1 MIKSPR
7 LIARSGPRRFS
18 VLSSGMERMTD
29 HKISEDPSSGRLIEI
44 AGTGARSANCLVC
57 ASPSVAR
64 CWKLRRHDDLRVS
77 FIRPAPEATQTGQ
90 FALRAPML
98 LVLLLLVFSESARS
112 QSPSQNTAPQNET
125 ARAEELIKLA
135 RAAIGGEEVLGG
147 IRTITA
153 TGKYNRFVK
162 YLSVQSPKKVEEKQ
176 KALPGK
182 MEFEFALPD
191 KFRRRVTASRLRGF
205 DYSFAQVV
213 NGVEAWRDPPTRPI
227 SSNGD
232 GRVID
237 VGDVEKTAFI
247 HATSAKQ
254 GLSYFS
260 IGWLM
265 LPLPGYPLKMSYLG
279 IYRIGAEN
287 AHAILASGDSGFRF
301 TLLLDMKTYAPMALA
316 ISFVEEIQPVVLV
329 EAAGFFN
336 RRFMQET
343 VARARAERNGRTKPS
358 QPCEMLIRF
367 SDRRPVNGALLPFR
381 VTTSLNGEVIEEMRM
396 SQFEVNRPINPKKF
410 AGPPKPRD

>member
-1 MIKSPR
+1 M
-7 LIARSGPRRFS
+7 
-18 VLSSGMERMTD
+18 
-29 HKISEDPSSGRLIEI
+29 
-44 AGTGARSANCLVC
+44 LV
-57 ASPSVAR
+57 
-64 CWKLRRHDDLRVS
+64 
-77 FIRPAPEATQTGQ
+77 
-90 FALRAPML
+90 
-98 LVLLLLVFSESARS
+98 VLLLPLFSVSARTQS
-112 QSPSQNTAPQNET
+112 SPHDSPSQNET

-135 RAAIGGEEVLGG
+135 RAAIGGEEVLSG

-153 TGKYNRFVK
+153 RGKYNRFVK

-182 MEFEFALPD
+182 MEFDFALPG

-213 NGVEAWRDPPTRPI
+213 NGSEAWRDPPTRPI
-227 SSNGD
+227 SSYGD

-237 VGDVEKTAFI
+237 VGDVERTAFM

-279 IYRIGAEN
+279 LYRVGAEN
-287 AHAILASGDSGFRF
+287 AHAISASGDSGFRF
-301 TLLLDMKTYAPMALA
+301 TLLLDMKTYAPTALA
-316 ISFVEEIQPVVLV
+316 ISFVEEIQPEVLV
-329 EAAGFFN
+329 ETSGFFS
-336 RRFMQET
+336 RKFMQET
-343 VARARAERNGRTKPS
+343 FARARAERKARTKPP
-358 QPCEMLIRF
+358 QPYELLIRF

-381 VTTSLNGEVIEEMRM
+381 VTTTLNGELIEEMVI
-396 SQFEVNRPINPKKF
+396 SEFEINRPINMKKF
-410 AGPPKPRD
+410 AKPPEPKD

>member
-1 MIKSPR
+1 M
-7 LIARSGPRRFS
+7 LQ
-18 VLSSGMERMTD
+18 LTD
-29 HKISEDPSSGRLIEI
+29 QKISEDPSGGRLIET
-44 AGTGARSANCLVC
+44 AGAEGRSANCPVC
-57 ASPSVAR
+57 AAHSVAHCR
-64 CWKLRRHDDLRVS
+64 NLRRLDDSQIS
-77 FIRPAPEATQTGQ
+77 FIRSAPQATQTVR
-90 FALRAPML
+90 FALRLPAL
-98 LVLLLLVFSESARS
+98 LVILLLLFSESAQS
-112 QSPSQNTAPQNET
+112 QSNPQNTASQNET
-125 ARAEELIKLA
+125 ARAEELIRLA

-147 IRTITA
+147 IQTITA

-213 NGVEAWRDPPTRPI
+213 NGAEAWRDPPTRPI
-227 SSNGD
+227 SSYSD

-237 VGDVEKTAFI
+237 VGDVERTAFI

-254 GLSYFS
+254 GLSYIS

-265 LPLPGYPLKMSYLG
+265 RPLPGYPLKMSYLG
-279 IYRIGAEN
+279 LYRIGAEN
-287 AHAILASGDSGFRF
+287 AHAISALGDSGFRF
-301 TLLLDMKTYAPMALA
+301 TLLLDTKTYAPMALA
-316 ISFVEEIQPVVLV
+316 VSFVEEIQPVVLI
-329 EAAGFFN
+329 EAAGFFS

-343 VARARAERNGRTKPS
+343 SARARAERKARTKPS

-381 VTTSLNGEVIEEMRM
+381 VTTTLNGEVVEEMKM
-396 SQFEVNRPINPKKF
+396 SEFEINRPINPKKF
-410 AGPPKPRD
+410 AGPPKLRD

>member
-1 MIKSPR
+1 
-7 LIARSGPRRFS
+7 
-18 VLSSGMERMTD
+18 MERKTYS
-29 HKISEDPSSGRLIEI
+29 KISEDPSRGRLIEI
-44 AGTGARSANCLVC
+44 AGADGRSANCPVC
-57 ASPSVAR
+57 AAHPVAHCR
-64 CWKLRRHDDLRVS
+64 GLRRPDDSQVS
-77 FIRPAPEATQTGQ
+77 FNRSAPQATQIRRL
-90 FALRAPML
+90 ALQLSML
-98 LVLLLLVFSESARS
+98 VVLLLLVFSVSAQS
-112 QSPSQNTAPQNET
+112 QSPSQNTASQNEI

-191 KFRRRVTASRLRGF
+191 KFRRRVTASRIRGF
-205 DYSFAQVV
+205 DYSFAQVI
-213 NGVEAWRDPPTRPI
+213 NGAEAWRDPPTRPI

-237 VGDVEKTAFI
+237 VGDVERTAFI

-265 LPLPGYPLKMSYLG
+265 LQLPGYPLKMSYLG
-279 IYRIGAEN
+279 LYRIGAEN

-301 TLLLDMKTYAPMALA
+301 TLLLDIKTYAPLALA
-316 ISFVEEIQPVVLV
+316 ISFVEEIQPLVVV

-343 VARARAERNGRTKPS
+343 VARARAERNARTKPS